1 MSQANYLPTIV
12 GLCIALGGTV
22 LPVNKLFGNP
32 EGFDAKVFEQGF
44 LWILFSVVIV
54 TVILWEKQSL
64 SSIGLHWQWRS
75 VAWGFLL
82 TVIMILV
89 TAPLGDW
96 ALRQSALPGL
106 ESGFAKLA
114 KMPVWFLVVAAVTA
128 GIVEETLYRGY
139 AIERLALFTGNYWLA
154 GLLAWIAFGLV
165 HAPFWGWGP
174 VLQMMIAG
182 MPILVF
188 YIWRQDLLACIIAH
202 AVTDIVGL
210 IILSPGTRTS

>member
-1 MSQANYLPTIV
+1 MSQADYFPTIV
-12 GLCIALGGTV
+12 GLCIALGGTA

-32 EGFDAKVFEQGF
+32 EGFAARVLGQGF
-44 LWILFSVVIV
+44 LWMLFCVVIV
-54 TVILWEKQSL
+54 IVIQWEKQSL
-64 SSIGLHWQWRS
+64 SSIGFHWQWRS

-82 TVIMILV
+82 TAVMIFL

-96 ALRQSALPGL
+96 AVRQSGLPGF

-114 KMPVWFLVVAAVTA
+114 KLPVWFLVAAAVTA

-139 AIERLALFTGNYWLA
+139 AIERLALFTGSYWLA
-154 GLLAWIAFGLV
+154 GLLAWTVFGLV

-174 VLQMMIAG
+174 VLRIMIAG

-210 IILSPGTRTS
+210 IILPPGTRAS